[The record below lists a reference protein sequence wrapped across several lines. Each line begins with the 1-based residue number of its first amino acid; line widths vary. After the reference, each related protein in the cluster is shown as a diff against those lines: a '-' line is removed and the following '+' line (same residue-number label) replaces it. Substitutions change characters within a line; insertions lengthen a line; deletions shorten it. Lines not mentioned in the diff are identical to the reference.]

1 MDGNDDRSRFEEVQ
15 LEGMTPQS
23 QRDNWYEPT
32 DQSARE
38 FYDDDDDDN
47 NNDHRENAYISP
59 VSPNEQH
66 DRDRQPYYR
75 TEIYRPSVDNVKL
88 PRVERDTE
96 GAGALAADA
105 KLIGMLTM
113 ISGIVLLVLAVTS
126 FVISLVSN
134 IGSAASAF
142 GFGIALSVV
151 LLLCDCFL
159 HMGVIS
165 AGIVGTVSGWR
176 ANSSETLS
184 LRHRLAV
191 VYLVLLVTSLAVY
204 NVIVLVRWVPQF
216 YNFVAAYS
224 STGTFIVSILV
235 ALSTCCLAYT
245 FVGLFIV
252 VAALYVSATKKQLNE
267 EQQFADNSQSAI
279 P

>member
-38 FYDDDDDDN
+38 LYDD

-59 VSPNEQH
+59 ISPNEQH
-66 DRDRQPYYR
+66 DHDRTNEQRPYK
-75 TEIYRPSVDNVKL
+75 TETYRPSVDNVKL
-88 PRVERDTE
+88 PVAGRDTE
-96 GAGALAADA
+96 GGEALAADA

-165 AGIVGTVSGWR
+165 AGIVGAVSGWR

-191 VYLVLLVTSLAVY
+191 VYLVLLVTSLVVY

-252 VAALYVSATKKQLNE
+252 VAALYVSATRKQLND
-267 EQQFADNSQSAI
+267 EQFIDSQSAI